1 MIVEGSRVRIR
12 RGWAALARGED
23 EFGRS
28 VSVWMGNEHVAA
40 SAVEQFRKN
49 LWKRSGA
56 VLAEDAFVDDATRD
70 LDSRHAGDLTENL
83 VQAGVVGGDGEG
95 IVGIGD
101 LGTLGRLLRG
111 GKRVVRCRRGR
122 CRREARRDLNCSGW
136 FGLGTWSRLRRQN
149 RG

>member
-1 MIVEGSRVRIR
+1 
-12 RGWAALARGED
+12 
-23 EFGRS
+23 
-28 VSVWMGNEHVAA
+28 MGNEHVAA